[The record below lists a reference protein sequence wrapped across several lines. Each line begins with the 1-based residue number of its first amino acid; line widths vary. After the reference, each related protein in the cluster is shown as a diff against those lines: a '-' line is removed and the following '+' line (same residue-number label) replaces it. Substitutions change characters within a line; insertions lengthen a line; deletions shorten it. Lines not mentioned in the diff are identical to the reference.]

1 MLKLRVP
8 DAALWWPR
16 GYGDQALYD
25 LEVRL
30 TTDDSTVVASTAH
43 RIGFRTVEIDTTA
56 DASGTPFTLAVNGQP
71 VFVKGANWIPDD
83 AFPHRV
89 DRARYARRLDQAEF
103 ARLNL
108 IRVWGGGIYESDD
121 FYAQCDERG
130 LMVWQDF
137 LFACAAYAEE
147 EPLRSEIEA
156 EVREAV
162 ARRASHPSLVVWN
175 GNNENLWGHEE
186 WNWKLRLDGKSW
198 GADYYHD
205 LFPEIVTE
213 LAPHVAYTPGS
224 PFTPAPG
231 TLTADL
237 DAHPN
242 DPANGSMHIWDLW
255 NQKDH
260 PHYRTIA
267 HDSSPSLGGRPPPTW
282 STLTR
287 SVSDDPLTPESP
299 GMLVHQKAMDGN
311 VKLTDGLI
319 PHLRLPG
326 EDVRLALGD
335 GAQPGPT
342 QSRTAVEW
350 FRSLGPHCMGI
361 DRVAAQRLLAGDVMG
376 CSGRRRACEAAAV
389 RDAGGAHRPAAYHCS
404 RPTRRTHR
412 PGWSSPP

>member
-1 MLKLRVP
+1 MSAEIAGVAASALLARDETAAVLKLRVP

-156 EVREAV
+156 EAREAV

-198 GADYYHD
+198 GADDYHD

-213 LAPHVAYTPGS
+213 LAPHVATHRGAPSHLPGPYGRSMLTQMIPRTDRCTFGTPGIRRI
-224 PFTPAPG
+224 TRITG
-231 TLTADL
+231 
-237 DAHPN
+237 
-242 DPANGSMHIWDLW
+242 
-255 NQKDH
+255 
-260 PHYRTIA
+260 TIA
-267 HDSSPSLGGRPPPTW
+267 HVSSPSLGGR
-282 STLTR
+282 R
-287 SVSDDPLTPESP
+287 
-299 GMLVHQKAMDGN
+299 
-311 VKLTDGLI
+311 
-319 PHLRLPG
+319 
-326 EDVRLALGD
+326 
-335 GAQPGPT
+335 
-342 QSRTAVEW
+342 
-350 FRSLGPHCMGI
+350 
-361 DRVAAQRLLAGDVMG
+361 
-376 CSGRRRACEAAAV
+376 
-389 RDAGGAHRPAAYHCS
+389 
-404 RPTRRTHR
+404 HR
-412 PGWSSPP
+412 PGRR